1 MVPTASSN
9 RTRPAE
15 PRWQD
20 KVIAG
25 FWLPF
30 CLLFHL
36 WVYFTPAY
44 EEKWD
49 LQGRSEG
56 PSPSRSASSNS
67 FLLVALVVTS
77 VLGFALF
84 ALRTLPPLASRILLV
99 LAFAYS
105 FWQFMRPK
113 G

>member
-1 MVPTASSN
+1 MVPTASSDRN
-9 RTRPAE
+9 RRVE
-15 PRWQD
+15 SRWQD
-20 KVIAG
+20 KMIAG
-25 FWLPF
+25 FWMPF

-49 LQGRSEG
+49 LLQSPESQSQSR
-56 PSPSRSASSNS
+56 PSSHSS

-84 ALRTLPPLASRILLV
+84 ALRTLPPLTSRILLI

-113 G
+113 T

>member
-1 MVPTASSN
+1 MVPTASSERN
-9 RTRPAE
+9 SRVE
-15 PRWQD
+15 SRWQD

-36 WVYFTPAY
+36 WVYLTPTY
-44 EEKWD
+44 EEKWGL
-49 LQGRSEG
+49 LQ
-56 PSPSRSASSNS
+56 PSQSRLQSRQSASNS
-67 FLLVALVVTS
+67 ALMVTLVVIS

-84 ALRTLPPLASRILLV
+84 ALRTLPPFTSRLLLV
-99 LAFAYS
+99 ITFAFS

-113 G
+113 I